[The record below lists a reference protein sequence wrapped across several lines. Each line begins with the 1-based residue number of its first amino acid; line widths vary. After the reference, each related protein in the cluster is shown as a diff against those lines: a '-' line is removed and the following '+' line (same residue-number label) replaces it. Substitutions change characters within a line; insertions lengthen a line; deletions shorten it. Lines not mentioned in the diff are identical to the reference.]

1 MHGDMLK
8 LVGPVSEKFMEG
20 AHPAWRRLKRARAN
34 IKDPLKLLASVM
46 RGWNARTHAGAY
58 AAGERLLKASQR
70 VFKDPE
76 GRAKNM
82 AAKRG
87 ARKDLALARGGARP
101 TGMQVTRKRGATGK
115 ARQERRFG
123 M

>member
-8 LVGPVSEKFMEG
+8 LVGPVSEELMEG

-87 ARKDLALARGGARP
+87 ARPAALLTAMVHAGELLLGCSLCVVLCALRNQFRSP
-101 TGMQVTRKRGATGK
+101 
-115 ARQERRFG
+115 
-123 M
+123 